1 MISQAAQSDAL
12 RMLEKFG
19 ARLKARILPEVFLAP
34 LRHHAHYTRA
44 GFDCLIANLP
54 NRAKAWSEWDVKE
67 EATWDAKTE
76 TIWDDKQE
84 STWDVKQTSTWDVK
98 QESAWGVKQ
107 ESTWDVKQE
116 STWDVKKESTWDV
129 KETTWDPKKETVWD
143 VKQETTWDVK
153 KEGTW
158 DVTKETTWDVK
169 KKSTWDVKKE
179 TTWNVKQ
186 EITWDEWKDWS
197 DWKKDWQNWEPETL
211 KTWPEEKVELDMDQE
226 DDEDEP
232 SQRIGHFAEMLER
245 WKEKKEQLRQDMKKS
260 PPPRQEP
267 PYPPPKKGRT
277 GRRSSLRSGPR
288 RKGKKGGV
296 DDSKTCAVD
305 IRNLLYSQKSCKVGL
320 PWAAGSGELGSFT
333 SKRHWN
339 FTKNSTGCWLLSM
352 KDTFQCG
359 RTVDQLVKDLE
370 TGKVDIS
377 APFLRLTVFET
388 RDEKSRKPELPLG
401 P

>member
-1 MISQAAQSDAL
+1 MCWAAVRSGKIGMNGNGAIGVGS
-12 RMLEKFG
+12 RGVSRTRLEKWREITTEGGKVPYHWSCPKFHG
-19 ARLKARILPEVFLAP
+19 KNMQTRWAFVWWCSCLPFQTHFTFSYLFARDVAEHTFDSVGIIPWKFLGLRRLKARILPKVFLAP

-186 EITWDEWKDWS
+186 EITWD
-197 DWKKDWQNWEPETL
+197 
-211 KTWPEEKVELDMDQE
+211 V
-226 DDEDEP
+226 
-232 SQRIGHFAEMLER
+232 
-245 WKEKKEQLRQDMKKS
+245 KEKTAGL
-260 PPPRQEP
+260 
-267 PYPPPKKGRT
+267 
-277 GRRSSLRSGPR
+277 
-288 RKGKKGGV
+288 
-296 DDSKTCAVD
+296 
-305 IRNLLYSQKSCKVGL
+305 SCWRVFFRICWL
-320 PWAAGSGELGSFT
+320 PW
-333 SKRHWN
+333 N
-339 FTKNSTGCWLLSM
+339 FGQMAVIDHNASP
-352 KDTFQCG
+352 
-359 RTVDQLVKDLE
+359 
-370 TGKVDIS
+370 I
-377 APFLRLTVFET
+377 
-388 RDEKSRKPELPLG
+388 
-401 P
+401 